1 MTSRLLGSPWSVAA
15 RSIAYWSLPRNH
27 KRIQLNAPYRKIP
40 RYGGEVTIA
49 PTDRTLRQV
58 RSPSSFTASP
68 CTTATR
74 GPTGSALDLRSQA
87 TRSRSLA
94 RKSIAG
100 WQRPLRSTKRRT
112 YSGDMLKVL
121 GMSTER
127 YAVLPSCRCF
137 PCMMPRIQPL
147 RKTSSGMSSARAR
160 RR

>member
-127 YAVLPSCRCF
+127 SPYFRLADARGGLFALQLVDHLPAT
-137 PCMMPRIQPL
+137 L
-147 RKTSSGMSSARAR
+147 RNDGTFF
-160 RR
+160 